1 MGACLYGGY
10 RRKIY
15 PLYSVAYIT
24 SSLSKEW
31 ERAFLWVSRKIF
43 FYGINFDAAARFA
56 LWRWHQNWCH
66 STKTRFRLSF
76 LAPKRSQLSVL
87 SHIWRQNG
95 ANLSQN
101 LLPHHY
107 RNLRASK
114 TTFIFETSWKY
125 FVATYLPV
133 RGACVCLTSPFPYS
147 NMEGKKKRH
156 PISHFLK
163 IFLYSCTARFWG
175 KK

>member
-56 LWRWHQNWCH
+56 LWRWHHNWCH
-66 STKTRFRLSF
+66 STKARLCLNF
-76 LAPKRSQLSVL
+76 LAPKRSQLPVSF
-87 SHIWRQNG
+87 HTWRQNG

-101 LLPHHY
+101 LLPPPY
-107 RNLRASK
+107 RNLWASK
-114 TTFIFETSWKY
+114 TTLILRFFENTFWASSLL
-125 FVATYLPV
+125 ATRDCTQLALLP
-133 RGACVCLTSPFPYS
+133 PYS
-147 NMEGKKKRH
+147 NMKGKKATR
-156 PISHFLK
+156 
-163 IFLYSCTARFWG
+163 IFKKSLY
-175 KK
+175 

>member
-31 ERAFLWVSRKIF
+31 EHAFLWVSRKIF

-66 STKTRFRLSF
+66 STKTCFRLSY
-76 LAPKRSQLSVL
+76 LAPKRSQLQAPSR
-87 SHIWRQNG
+87 IWRQNG

-101 LLPHHY
+101 LLLPPY

-114 TTFIFETSWKY
+114 TTFILKFHEIFFWASCLL
-125 FVATYLPV
+125 VS
-133 RGACVCLTSPFPYS
+133 GACICLVSPFPYS
-147 NMEGKKKRH
+147 NMKGKKRH

-163 IFLYSCTARFWG
+163 IFLYSRTARFWG